1 LLTLPPCVATGS
13 AIEAGAGANRGTV
26 LVMDGDAGTRSATA
40 THLASRYHVLTASDA
55 PSGHAL
61 AAAAKPDAALVALD
75 LALDRDLPGANGP
88 TLLQHWRADDRTA
101 SVPVLILA
109 PGTAGDDLQATCL
122 DRGAA
127 DYLQHPLHPRVLLAR
142 VDRAIRD
149 GRERRRLEAAAQTD
163 GLTELP
169 NFRALDARLRQ
180 ELDRARRYRTP
191 LAMAM
196 IDLDHLKDV
205 NDRLGHT
212 AGNQVLAAFARR
224 LTRSLRVTDF
234 AARYGGDEFAILL
247 THQGWREAAV
257 FCERLR
263 RSLITRPLFS
273 PRADELDFPTTISV
287 GVASHTPTSPRTS
300 GEALLQAADAA
311 LYEAKRQ
318 GRNQVV
324 IFERDLPAAA
334 EGATP

>member
-1 LLTLPPCVATGS
+1 MLTLPPCVATGS
-13 AIEAGAGANRGTV
+13 IEAGTNRGTV
-26 LVMDGDAGTRSATA
+26 LVVDGDAASRQATQS
-40 THLASRYHVLTASDA
+40 HLAARYHVLSANDA

-61 AAAAKPDAALVALD
+61 AAASKPDAALISLGV
-75 LALDRDLPGANGP
+75 ALDRDLPGVNGP
-88 TLLQHWRADDRTA
+88 TLLQHWRGDDRTA
-101 SVPVLILA
+101 SIPVLILA
-109 PGTAGDDLQATCL
+109 PHAAGDDLQATCL

-127 DYLQHPLHPRVLLAR
+127 DVLLHPLHPRVLVAR
-142 VDRAIRD
+142 VDRAVRD

-163 GLTELP
+163 GLTGLA

-180 ELDRARRYRTP
+180 EFDRARRYRTP
-191 LAMAM
+191 LSLAM
-196 IDLDHLKDV
+196 IDLDHLKAV

-224 LTRSLRVTDF
+224 LTLSLRGTDF

-247 THQGWREAAV
+247 THQSWREAAV

-263 RSLITRPLFS
+263 QSILTRPLFS
-273 PRADELDFPTTISV
+273 PRGDELDLPTTISV
-287 GVASHTPTSPRTS
+287 GVAAHTPTTPRPS
-300 GEALLQAADAA
+300 SEALLQAADAA
-311 LYEAKRQ
+311 LYEAKRH

-334 EGATP
+334 AEGASP

>member
-1 LLTLPPCVATGS
+1 MV
-13 AIEAGAGANRGTV
+13 
-26 LVMDGDAGTRSATA
+26 DGDAASRKATES
-40 THLASRYHVLTASDA
+40 HLASRYHVLTASDA

-61 AAAAKPDAALVALD
+61 ALASAPDAALIALD
-75 LALDRDLPGANGP
+75 LTLDRDLPGANGP
-88 TLLQHWRADDRTA
+88 TFLQRWRADDRTA
-101 SVPVLILA
+101 SVPLLVLA
-109 PGTAGDDLQATCL
+109 PRTAGDDLQATCL

-127 DYLQHPLHPRVLLAR
+127 DYLQHPLTPRVLLAR
-142 VDRAIRD
+142 VDRAVRE
-149 GRERRRLEAAAQTD
+149 GREHRRLEAAAQTD
-163 GLTELP
+163 GLTGLA

-205 NDRLGHT
+205 NDRLGHA
-212 AGNQVLAAFARR
+212 AGNQVLSAFARR

-247 THQGWREAAV
+247 THQSWREAAV

-273 PRADELDFPTTISV
+273 PRGDELDVPTTISV
-287 GVASHTPTSPRTS
+287 GVAAHTPATPRPS

-324 IFERDLPAAA
+324 ISERDLPAAS
-334 EGATP
+334 EGASP